1 MKASYCNTLNNKET
15 KSPGFSFNQEQI
27 IQKKMAHKIF
37 TETPFH
43 LFNKWCYDSYMWRR
57 YVSYMSE
64 ISVIKT
70 IRTRMDNNEAN
81 WFHSMK

>member
-27 IQKKMAHKIF
+27 IQKKMTHTIF

-43 LFNKWCYDSYMWRR
+43 LF
-57 YVSYMSE
+57 
-64 ISVIKT
+64 
-70 IRTRMDNNEAN
+70 
-81 WFHSMK
+81 

>member
-27 IQKKMAHKIF
+27 IQKKMTHTIF

-43 LFNKWCYDSYMWRR
+43 LFLINDAMILICEEDMFHIYVRNISNQNNWDS
-57 YVSYMSE
+57 
-64 ISVIKT
+64 
-70 IRTRMDNNEAN
+70 
-81 WFHSMK
+81 HG